1 MAGYPIELELSGR
14 PVLVVG
20 LGAVGRRKALNLAA
34 AGARVIG
41 VDPNPVLIDGVDCRA
56 EAYRA
61 EHLRGMAL
69 VFAAATPTVNQQVV
83 ADAKAAGIWVNAADD
98 PSGGD
103 FTVPAVGR
111 DGGVT
116 LTVSTSGASPALAV
130 ALRDRALETL
140 APGAGGL
147 AALFA
152 ELRPHVLA
160 RLAGVESSVRRRFLA
175 DWADPRW
182 LDRFIADGP
191 DVLRAAI
198 LRAVDLAGD
207 SGRNLKNRDEKTERI
222 EPNAG

>member
-1 MAGYPIELELSGR
+1 MMAGYPIELELSGR

-20 LGAVGRRKALNLAA
+20 LGAVGSRKALNLAA

-41 VDPNPVLIDGVDCRA
+41 VDPIAVAIDGVDCRA

-61 EHLRGMAL
+61 EHLFGMAL

-160 RLAGVESSVRRRFLA
+160 RLAGSSRRFDVASWPIGLIHA
-175 DWADPRW
+175 GSTASSPTVPTFCAPRSCA
-182 LDRFIADGP
+182 RSTSRGIRGE
-191 DVLRAAI
+191 I
-198 LRAVDLAGD
+198 
-207 SGRNLKNRDEKTERI
+207 
-222 EPNAG
+222 